1 MGAQS
6 RKTTYAQQD
15 AEIDGGE
22 RLEVKQ
28 TRQLSHSMPS
38 AVDHTRQDRIRRS
51 MAGGGRGRRDC
62 RLNASPAILDVCIPG
77 IMCLIFV

>member
-1 MGAQS
+1 M
-6 RKTTYAQQD
+6 
-15 AEIDGGE
+15 EC
-22 RLEVKQ
+22 LEVKQ
-28 TRQLSHSMPS
+28 TRLLTHSMPS